1 MKRQSWYKEM
11 IQQEVE
17 VINSLGLHARPA
29 AQFVKVAS
37 LSKSTVFIEKDGT
50 RINGKSIM
58 GVMMLAAEKGS
69 KLMIVVD
76 GPDEREVIVKLVDL
90 FRNKFYEE

>member
-1 MKRQSWYKEM
+1 M
-11 IQQEVE
+11 IQQNVE

-29 AQFVKVAS
+29 ARFVKVAAS
-37 LSKSTVFIEKDGT
+37 HASDVFIEKDGV

-58 GVMMLAAEKGS
+58 GVMMLAAEQGS
-69 KLMIVVD
+69 LLTIIVD
-76 GPDEREVIVKLVDL
+76 GPDEKEVIEQLVEL